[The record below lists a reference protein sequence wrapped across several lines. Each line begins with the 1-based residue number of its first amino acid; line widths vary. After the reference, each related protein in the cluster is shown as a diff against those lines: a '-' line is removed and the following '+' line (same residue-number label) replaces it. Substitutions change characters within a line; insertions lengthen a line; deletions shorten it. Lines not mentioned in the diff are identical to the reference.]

1 MFWTMVKG
9 MLFRQWRNMLMIA
22 FTVALGVSLA
32 TAMINVMLGVGDKVN
47 RELKTYGAN
56 INVVPKEAS
65 LLNDLYGAPD
75 VESASTSYL
84 KEDELPN
91 VKTIFWGFNIVD
103 YAPYFNTTV
112 HYKSSKNPIRLVG
125 TWFAKHMDLETG
137 ESLNTGIKPLKA
149 WWEVQ
154 GRWPLDSETDTI
166 MVGSLLAERL
176 GIHVLDTITLTT
188 SFAPEKTRDF
198 TVVGI
203 FTSGDVEDSYLY
215 TSLLAAQELSG
226 IYNSISSIEV
236 SALTTPDNDLARK
249 AARNPKSL
257 TLKEWE
263 TWYCTAY
270 ASAICY
276 QLQEVITD
284 SIAKPI
290 RQVAESEGAIL
301 NKTSLLMTLITIL
314 SMLGSALGISNLV
327 TASVI
332 ERSAEIGLLKAIGAT
347 NGAVVFVILTEIM
360 ITGLLGGLFGYLI
373 GLGFTAA
380 IGLTVFGSTIPI
392 ALMTIPIVSVMV
404 FVVILLGSIPS
415 VRYLLSLR
423 PSHVLHGR

>member
-75 VESASTSYL
+75 VESVSTSYL

-176 GIHVLDTITLTT
+176 GIHVLDTIALTT

>member
-75 VESASTSYL
+75 VESASASYL

-176 GIHVLDTITLTT
+176 GIHVLDTIALTT

>member
-176 GIHVLDTITLTT
+176 GIHVLDTIALTT
-188 SFAPEKTRDF
+188 SFAPKKTRDF